1 MLTMRPFY
9 QIVISH
15 TSFRESNVTKVLN
28 TTKHFLGG
36 TGTHIYLKLGN
47 KARAF
52 VSPEN
57 KARFRTAYSV
67 QMSYSIIMYFIYLF

>member
-9 QIVISH
+9 QFFISH
-15 TSFRESNVTKVLN
+15 TSFRESNVTKVLK
-28 TTKHFLGG
+28 TTKLSFFFFGGGG

-47 KARAF
+47 KARTF

-57 KARFRTAYSV
+57 KARLEQLTVSK
-67 QMSYSIIMYFIYLF
+67 